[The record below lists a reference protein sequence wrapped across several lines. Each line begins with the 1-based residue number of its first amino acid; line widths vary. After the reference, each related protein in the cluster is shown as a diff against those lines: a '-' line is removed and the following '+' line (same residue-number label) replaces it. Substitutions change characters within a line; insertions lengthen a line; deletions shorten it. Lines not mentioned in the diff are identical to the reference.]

1 MKYPNWF
8 EVTGA
13 KENFVRHLT
22 QFKGKPVKFLQIG
35 AYTGDASKWMLEE
48 ILSHPDSILTDV
60 DTWEGSDE
68 EQHHAMDFKDVH
80 TVYTQKVGKYKG
92 TTLDIHHGKSDDF
105 FRFCDWKYDFIYIDG
120 DHTAFGVM
128 KDLINAHLCLKP
140 GGIIACDDYQ
150 WSEGKG
156 NYYEP
161 RPAIDAFFNMTR
173 DRMQVIE
180 IGWQVWF
187 KDATQVTS

>member
-1 MKYPNWF
+1 MDYPNWF
-8 EVTGA
+8 SNTNAV
-13 KENFVRHLT
+13 ENFKRHLL
-22 QFKGKPVKFLQIG
+22 QFKDKPVDFLQIG

-48 ILSHPDSILTDV
+48 VLTHPDSSLTDV
-60 DTWEGSDE
+60 DTWQGSNE
-68 EQHHAMDFKDVH
+68 ALHETMDFSDVFK
-80 TVYTQKVGKYKG
+80 VYIDKVGKHNNLTYCQQ
-92 TTLDIHHGKSDDF
+92 TSAEFFLDNK
-105 FRFCDWKYDFIYIDG
+105 KLYDFIYIDG

-128 KDLINAHLCLKP
+128 RDLMDSYSSLKQ

-161 RPAIDAFFNMTR
+161 RPAIDAFFNITR
-173 DRMQVIE
+173 DRFSVIE

-187 KDATQVTS
+187 KHNG

>member
-1 MKYPNWF
+1 MEFPNWF
-8 EVTGA
+8 ESTGA
-13 KENFVRHLT
+13 VDNFRRHLT
-22 QFKGKPVKFLQIG
+22 QFKGKPVHFLQIG

-48 ILSHPDSILTDV
+48 ILSHPDSTLTDV
-60 DTWEGSDE
+60 DTWRGSNE
-68 EQHHAMDFKDVH
+68 EQHYAMNFDDVFN
-80 TVYTQKVGKYKG
+80 TYIKKVGKYPNL
-92 TTLDIHHGKSDDF
+92 TYHQETSNHF
-105 FRFCDWKYDFIYIDG
+105 FANNYHSYDFIYIDG

-128 KDLINAHLCLKP
+128 RDLINSYGCLKP
-140 GGIIACDDYQ
+140 GGIIGCDDYQ

-156 NYYEP
+156 NFYDP

-187 KDATQVTS
+187 KDATQTAS

>member
-1 MKYPNWF
+1 MEFPNWF
-8 EVTGA
+8 VSTNA
-13 KENFVRHLT
+13 VENFKRHLAPY
-22 QFKGKPVKFLQIG
+22 KGKPVDFLQIG
-35 AYTGDASKWMLEE
+35 AYTGDASEWMLKE
-48 ILSHPDSILTDV
+48 ILSHPDSTLTDV
-60 DTWEGSDE
+60 DTWRGSDE
-68 EQHHAMDFKDVH
+68 EQHHAMNFDEVKE
-80 TVYTQKVGKYKG
+80 VYDAKVKG
-92 TTLDIHHGKSDDF
+92 YDNLHVKRMTSKDF
-105 FRFCDWKYDFIYIDG
+105 FAENYWSFDFIYIDG

-128 KDLINAHLCLKP
+128 QDLLNAYGCLKP

-156 NYYEP
+156 NFYDP

-187 KDATQVTS
+187 KDATQTAS

>member
-1 MKYPNWF
+1 MDYPNWF
-8 EVTGA
+8 IDTGA
-13 KENFVRHLT
+13 IDNFKRHLLPL
-22 QFKGKPVKFLQIG
+22 KGKPVDFLQIG
-35 AYTGDASKWMLEE
+35 AYTGDASKWMLDEV
-48 ILSHPDSILTDV
+48 LSNPDSTLIDV

-68 EQHHAMDFKDVH
+68 ELHKTIDFADVFK
-80 TVYTQKVGKYKG
+80 TYTEKVGNYG
-92 TTLDIHHGKSDDF
+92 NLTYRQETSVDF
-105 FRFCDWKYDFIYIDG
+105 FISNKKLYDFIYIDG

-128 KDLINAHLCLKP
+128 KDLMSSYTALKS

-156 NYYEP
+156 NYYDP

-173 DRMQVIE
+173 DRFTVIE

-187 KDATQVTS
+187 KHAA